1 MTVSSEYL
9 RDGYLGDVTTLR
21 ALQLLCRFSLEDAA
35 RFCGVSPHTYRR
47 WRSDRRPPLCAVRL
61 LAIRAGYL
69 PWPDWHGWE
78 MSGGLLFPPGMTR
91 GGIAPG
97 EVLALPYLHA
107 LIAEQ
112 RRELQELRTSSAEAN
127 SKARAV

>member
-1 MTVSSEYL
+1 MTVSSEFL
-9 RDGYLGDVTTLR
+9 QAGYAGDLTTLKS
-21 ALQLLCRFSLEDAA
+21 LQLLCRFSDLNAA
-35 RFCGVSPHTYRR
+35 RYCGVSPHTYRR
-47 WRSDRRPPLCAVRL
+47 WRTDRQPSRAAVRL

-69 PWPDWHGWE
+69 PWPEWSGWE

-97 EVLALPYLHA
+97 EVLAIPYLHA

-112 RRELQELRTSSAEAN
+112 RRELRDWHAPIGEAT
-127 SKARAV
+127 KARAV